1 MIYVPIMLAAIAV
14 VVGYFASKAIH
25 NVYGLFERV
34 SALERDLV
42 VANWKLKELDISI
55 EKLQD
60 EIAIGSRDTERL
72 TIQYVDSRLGEL
84 SSQIQQRYVSKVN
97 RLDYTIDYTG

>member
-1 MIYVPIMLAAIAV
+1 MLAAIAV

-34 SALERDLV
+34 AALERDLV
-42 VANWKLKELDISI
+42 VANWTLKEVGTSI
-55 EKLQD
+55 NDLKEKV
-60 EIAIGSRDTERL
+60 ASASRDTERL
-72 TIQYVDSRLGEL
+72 TIQYVDNKLNEL
-84 SSQIQQRYVSKVN
+84 SSQIEQKYISKKS